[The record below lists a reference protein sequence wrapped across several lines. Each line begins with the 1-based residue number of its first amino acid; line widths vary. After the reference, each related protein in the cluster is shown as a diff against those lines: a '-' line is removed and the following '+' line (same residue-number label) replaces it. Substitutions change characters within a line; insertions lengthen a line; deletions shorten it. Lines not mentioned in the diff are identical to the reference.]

1 MMVAAEPS
9 FSILAL
15 LGLLVLGGIGVFA
28 LVALALMKGRPGVAA
43 LIGGTAFLI
52 VLPCIGIVVALLAWS
67 HSSVGMVEHA
77 QMTANG
83 LQYFPSD
90 RPFAQTVSGGQTT
103 WSIALRP
110 ALFIVCGGMALLVLT
125 ARRGLTHSPA
135 GGRRRI
141 WPAFLLLPVLALLF
155 VGNARY
161 RSGMSQTG
169 VQRAAEMS
177 KMIRQQHAAFAKQQQ
192 AMTKQVVATS
202 ANASNQ
208 IEQMDIYELM
218 DKFDAPRIALQAPLA
233 PTAGPA
239 AMIVAAATTSNAT
252 PSEPS
257 SAVEVEVPSPLAVP
271 TPPEQPTVS
280 PPTVPATSPQTPT
293 VSRPAWIDDPP
304 KRTGDVRREVI
315 ATEEYESIDECY
327 QAADVYLMLK
337 AYERLQQ
344 LAGRPYVAGALPSIT
359 FRGGTVLADG
369 TVISTGRSPTDW
381 REFRLA
387 QLNRM
392 GVGAD
397 YLRREVV
404 AKDPKN
410 NESRE
415 FVETVTR
422 SFGPMKKLTMQIEF
436 SPAVDRE
443 LARHWDAYYR
453 QERFAMVGIGAA
465 SVLGLLTM
473 VWGMLKVDTATKG
486 YYTKRLFLGVP
497 LGILGLFGLYVMLV
511 EAGFD
516 LPH

>member
-1 MMVAAEPS
+1 MMVSAEPS

-15 LGLLVLGGIGVFA
+15 LGLLVLGGGIGVLA
-28 LVALALMKGRPGVAA
+28 LVAFALMKGRPGIAA
-43 LIGGTAFLI
+43 LIGGTAFLL

-83 LQYFPSD
+83 LQYLSSD
-90 RPFAQTVSGGQTT
+90 RPFAKTVSGGQTT

-110 ALFIVCGGMALLVLT
+110 VLFIVVGGMALLVLA
-125 ARRGLTHSPA
+125 ARRGLTHSAA

-155 VGNARY
+155 VGSLRY
-161 RSGMSQTG
+161 RSEISQTG

-177 KMIRQQHAAFAKQQQ
+177 KAIRQQQAVFAKQQQ
-192 AMTKQVVATS
+192 AMAQQVAATIVK
-202 ANASNQ
+202 ASNK
-208 IEQMDIYELM
+208 IEQMDIHELM

-239 AMIVAAATTSNAT
+239 ALMVAAATTSNAA
-252 PSEPS
+252 PSEPTTVV
-257 SAVEVEVPSPLAVP
+257 AVEAPSPPAAPAL
-271 TPPEQPTVS
+271 PEQPTVS
-280 PPTVPATSPQTPT
+280 LPTAPATPPETPT
-293 VSRPAWIDDPP
+293 VSRPAWVDDPP

-315 ATEEYESIDECY
+315 ATEEYESVDECY

-359 FRGGTVLADG
+359 FRDGAVLADG
-369 TVISTGRSPTDW
+369 AVISTGRSPTDW

-387 QLNRM
+387 QLNSL
-392 GVGAD
+392 GIGAD
-397 YLRREVV
+397 YLRREIV
-404 AKDPKN
+404 AKDSKDN
-410 NESRE
+410 GSRE
-415 FVETVTR
+415 FLETVTR

-436 SPAVDRE
+436 SPSVDRE
-443 LARHWDAYYR
+443 LARHWNAYYR
-453 QERFAMVGIGAA
+453 RERFAFVGVGAA
-465 SVLGLLTM
+465 SVLGLLSM
-473 VWGMLKVDTATKG
+473 IWGLLKIDTATKG

-497 LGILGLFGLYVMLV
+497 LGILGLIGLL
-511 EAGFD
+511 GFIMNFNG
-516 LPH
+516 